1 MRPTP
6 NDLSWRSDLMSYID
20 CCDWDEC
27 NRCGTCLI
35 KCPVM
40 KMKKDEA
47 RSEIALLLEGKPAPR
62 VFSECTLCYACNA
75 HCPSGLKPYELIL
88 ERIAERNSKRK
99 SISAMVP
106 YFLLG
111 MPGNNFWSDVYGSF
125 SAGEKRILEKW
136 SEPPAGSREVLYMGC
151 GARFFCGDIENS
163 RVLKDL
169 PKFGPQD
176 TCCGEMHYRSASWGA
191 YSDIAERT
199 FNRFRELDAERI
211 VYFCDSCYI
220 YMSRTLPEMLGKEL
234 RCEHISLYQW
244 LMERYDAGEIKVE
257 NPQSFKAAISEP
269 CYVSELGKDFY
280 ELMRRVYE
288 MTGAEFV
295 ELENNRD
302 MSLSCGMANF
312 VKDNK
317 MRDMIRCQNVKFRQ
331 AKEAGASELALNCYG
346 CIFTMISTGWM
357 HGMKLHFMPQEV
369 LKAFGDEINTPL
381 ASRAP
386 LIARTIARRLPLLFK
401 KIDPELPRIPTS

>member
-1 MRPTP
+1 
-6 NDLSWRSDLMSYID
+6 
-20 CCDWDEC
+20 
-27 NRCGTCLI
+27 
-35 KCPVM
+35 
-40 KMKKDEA
+40 
-47 RSEIALLLEGKPAPR
+47 
-62 VFSECTLCYACNA
+62 
-75 HCPSGLKPYELIL
+75 
-88 ERIAERNSKRK
+88 
-99 SISAMVP
+99 
-106 YFLLG
+106 
-111 MPGNNFWSDVYGSF
+111 
-125 SAGEKRILEKW
+125 
-136 SEPPAGSREVLYMGC
+136 
-151 GARFFCGDIENS
+151 
-163 RVLKDL
+163 
-169 PKFGPQD
+169 
-176 TCCGEMHYRSASWGA
+176 
-191 YSDIAERT
+191 
-199 FNRFRELDAERI
+199 
-211 VYFCDSCYI
+211 
-220 YMSRTLPEMLGKEL
+220 MSRTLPEMLGKEL
-234 RCEHISLYQW
+234 PCEHISLYQW

-317 MRDMIRCQNVKFRQ
+317 IRDMIRCQNVKFRQ

-401 KIDPELPRIPTS
+401 KIDPEMPRIPTS

>member
-20 CCDWDEC
+20 CCDGDEC

-75 HCPSGLKPYELIL
+75 HCPSGLKPYELML

-151 GARFFCGDIENS
+151 GARLFCGDIENS
-163 RVLKDL
+163 L
-169 PKFGPQD
+169 G
-176 TCCGEMHYRSASWGA
+176 CS
-191 YSDIAERT
+191 RT
-199 FNRFRELDAERI
+199 FPNSGR
-211 VYFCDSCYI
+211 
-220 YMSRTLPEMLGKEL
+220 RTPAAARCTIAALPGAPTLT
-234 RCEHISLYQW
+234 S
-244 LMERYDAGEIKVE
+244 
-257 NPQSFKAAISEP
+257 QSAH
-269 CYVSELGKDFY
+269 
-280 ELMRRVYE
+280 
-288 MTGAEFV
+288 
-295 ELENNRD
+295 
-302 MSLSCGMANF
+302 
-312 VKDNK
+312 
-317 MRDMIRCQNVKFRQ
+317 
-331 AKEAGASELALNCYG
+331 
-346 CIFTMISTGWM
+346 STG
-357 HGMKLHFMPQEV
+357 
-369 LKAFGDEINTPL
+369 
-381 ASRAP
+381 S
-386 LIARTIARRLPLLFK
+386 
-401 KIDPELPRIPTS
+401 